1 MILTIVTHVLAF
13 LGGGGAVLA
22 YVHKGH
28 SAAVK
33 AASDAAAAAIAT
45 VKADVKKV

>member
-1 MILTIVTHVLAF
+1 MILTIITHAVAF
-13 LGGGGAVLA
+13 LAGAGAVLA

-33 AASDAAAAAIAT
+33 AASDAAASAIAA
-45 VKADVKKV
+45 VKAKV